1 MQEGGLGQV
10 GAAKRSKKEDWNRW
24 GQLRGAIRRTMT
36 ARTVRGNKENYDSW
50 GQLKVRGKWIRTGH
64 DS

>member
-24 GQLRGAIRRTMT
+24 GQLRGARRRTMT
-36 ARTVRGNKENYDSW
+36 ARTVRGNKENYDS
-50 GQLKVRGKWIRTGH
+50 
-64 DS
+64 